1 MPKLTLAGHP
11 LHPMPGDERV
21 EHALHDVERYAPSS
35 GPMLH

>member
-1 MPKLTLAGHP
+1 
-11 LHPMPGDERV
+11 MPGDERV